1 MKLCGKGCG
10 SKIADDARCCAACAA
25 ERNATPQRADEGRQ
39 HNTYDVE
46 LDAQRKS
53 GRWQRRR
60 QEAIKRCPMCARCD
74 VAQSEIVDHIIP
86 AQIAVQQ
93 ARGRAVGPL
102 GRLLPIDQPTR
113 LMP

>member
-10 SKIADDARCCAACAA
+10 SKIADHARCCATCAA
-25 ERNATPQRADEGRQ
+25 ERNATPQHADKGRQ
-39 HNTYDVE
+39 HNTYDTE

-60 QEAIKRCPMCARCD
+60 QEAIKRCPMCARCG
-74 VAQSEIVDHIIP
+74 VAHSEIVDHIIP

-93 ARGRAVGPL
+93 ARDCGRWPLDRWVGYY
-102 GRLLPIDQPTR
+102 LLTNLQG
-113 LMP
+113 